1 MNSLKQKTVNG
12 IKWSAIERIVTQAV
26 QLIIMLILGRMLGP
40 NAFGLVGMLAI
51 FIAISQNFVDGGFSS
66 ALIRKQDRSE
76 ADYATTLY
84 FSTAVGSVCYLI
96 LFFSA
101 PYISDFYQQPELII
115 LARVLGINI
124 ILSSFTIVQR
134 TRLTVLMDF
143 KRQAII
149 SLISVICSSLIA
161 LFLAYNQY
169 GVWAIVFQSLS
180 FNIIN
185 IVLLNIVNPWKPKC
199 GFSKASF
206 DVLFGFG
213 SKVLA
218 ASLIGT
224 FFDNIYKIIIGKLFI
239 STDLGVFSLART
251 ISSVPSITVINI
263 IQRVTYPMFCSIQ
276 NDEDR
281 LKLAYKK
288 TMLISSLIVFPLMF
302 GLAVISKP
310 IVSLVLGEQW
320 KSTSNLLFILCI
332 GAMIFPIKSINSNFL
347 YVKGLPGKILKLEI
361 ITRIIT
367 LVILAISIN
376 FGLEYICI
384 GISIDA
390 YLSFFIY
397 GHISGKISK
406 VFLTEQIKIIF
417 PILIVTIISGL
428 FGQYMFS
435 SCENYI
441 VNILGT
447 LLISLIVYVILI
459 LFIVNRLNLTS
470 IFQRI

>member
-1 MNSLKQKTVNG
+1 MSSLKQKTVNG

-51 FIAISQNFVDGGFSS
+51 FIAISQNFVEGGFSS

-101 PYISDFYQQPELII
+101 PYISYFYQQPELII
-115 LARVLGINI
+115 LTRVLGINI
-124 ILSSFTIVQR
+124 LLSSFAVVQR

-143 KRQAII
+143 KTQAII
-149 SLISVICSSLIA
+149 SLISVICSSMIA
-161 LFLAYNQY
+161 LFLAYKQY
-169 GVWAIVFQSLS
+169 GVWALIFQSLS
-180 FNIIN
+180 FNVIN
-185 IVLLNIVNPWKPKC
+185 VVLLNIANPWKPKC
-199 GFSKASF
+199 GFSKSSF

-224 FFDNIYKIIIGKLFI
+224 FFDNLYKIIIGKLFV
-239 STDLGVFSLART
+239 SADLGIFSLART
-251 ISSVPSITVINI
+251 ISSVPSVTVISI

-310 IVSLVLGEQW
+310 IVSIVLGDQW
-320 KSTSNLLFILCI
+320 ESTSNLLFILCI
-332 GAMIFPIKSINSNFL
+332 GAMIYPIKAINSNFL
-347 YVKGLPGKILKLEI
+347 YVKGLPDKILKLEI

-367 LVILAISIN
+367 LVILAISVS

-397 GHISGKISK
+397 GYVSGKISR
-406 VFLTEQIKIIF
+406 VFLTEQIKIIL
-417 PILIVTIISGL
+417 PIFIITIISGL
-428 FGQYMFS
+428 LGEYIFS
-435 SCENYI
+435 SYESYI
-441 VNILGT
+441 VNILGA
-447 LLISLIVYVILI
+447 LLVSLIVYLTSVF
-459 LFIVNRLNLTS
+459 FIVNKLKLTS
-470 IFQRI
+470 ISLRI